1 MIALRLKQVA
11 RYPRVLTVSLAV
23 LALGAAAPVMAQ
35 SWTPP
40 DQQVAQAGEPD
51 KALID
56 ELRTLIERG
65 EKERLADPWYLK
77 DLRALVDRYDWPWR
91 VRIMSEDFSARGPQ
105 PPAPWQV
112 TAGEF
117 LIDWRHGLRSVIEPP
132 PQAQTG
138 TTTGQKQSTEEAVGA
153 LIGTILQQSLG
164 GQQTGTQ
171 AGTQAGTETGNPG
184 FAAVKAPVAI
194 SNAFAIEMELSS
206 RALPGLVDGRFEFGP
221 YQGAQAGAGY
231 RLAYTANPSP
241 GTPSLELLR
250 HSSRGTSTL
259 ELHDQPLK
267 LEDQQA
273 HTLVWTRDKAG
284 AMAVSL
290 DGQELF
296 QVTDRSF
303 RDPFDGFAAINS
315 GGDYALRRITIDG
328 TQ

>member
-1 MIALRLKQVA
+1 
-11 RYPRVLTVSLAV
+11 VLVVSLAV
-23 LALGAAAPVMAQ
+23 LALGAAASVVVPAAAQ
-35 SWTPP
+35 SWAPP
-40 DQQVAQAGEPD
+40 DQQIAQAGEPD

-65 EKERLADPWYLK
+65 EKERLANPWYLK

-91 VRIMSEDFSARGPQ
+91 VRILSEDFSARGPQ

-112 TAGEF
+112 TAGEY

-138 TTTGQKQSTEEAVGA
+138 TTTQKQSTEEAVGA
-153 LIGTILQQSLG
+153 LLGTLLQQSLG
-164 GQQTGTQ
+164 GQQTDTQ
-171 AGTQAGTETGNPG
+171 AGTQATNPG
-184 FAAVKAPVAI
+184 YAAVKAPVAI
-194 SNAFAIEMELSS
+194 SNAFAIELELTS

-221 YQGAQAGAGY
+221 YQGAQATAGY
-231 RLAYTANPSP
+231 RLVYTANPSQ
-241 GTPSLELLR
+241 GTPGWELIRL
-250 HSSRGTSTL
+250 SSRGTSTL

-267 LEDQQA
+267 LADQQV

-303 RDPFDGFAAINS
+303 RDPFDGFALINS

>member
-1 MIALRLKQVA
+1 MTRSS
-11 RYPRVLTVSLAV
+11 VLLVSLAV
-23 LALGAAAPVMAQ
+23 LALGAAAPAAAQ

-171 AGTQAGTETGNPG
+171 AGTETGNPG
-184 FAAVKAPVAI
+184 FAAIKAPVAI

-206 RALPGLVDGRFEFGP
+206 RALAGLVDGRFEFGP

-231 RLAYTANPSP
+231 RLAYSSNPSR

-303 RDPFDGFAAINS
+303 RDPFDGFAMINS

-328 TQ
+328 SQ

>member
-1 MIALRLKQVA
+1 V
-11 RYPRVLTVSLAV
+11 VSLAV
-23 LALGAAAPVMAQ
+23 LALGAAALVVAPAAAQ
-35 SWTPP
+35 TWAPP
-40 DQQVAQAGEPD
+40 DQQVAQAGDSD

-91 VRIMSEDFSARGPQ
+91 VRILSEDFSARGPQ

-112 TAGEF
+112 TAGEY

-138 TTTGQKQSTEEAVGA
+138 TTGQKQSTEEAVGA

-164 GQQTGTQ
+164 GQQTGT
-171 AGTQAGTETGNPG
+171 ATQPANPG
-184 FAAVKAPVAI
+184 YAAVKAPVAI
-194 SNAFAIEMELSS
+194 SNAFAIELELNA

-221 YQGAQAGAGY
+221 YQGAQASAGY
-231 RLAYTANPSP
+231 RLAYTSNPSQ
-241 GTPSLELLR
+241 GTPGWELLR
-250 HSSRGTSTL
+250 LSSRGTSTL

-267 LEDQQA
+267 LEDQQG
-273 HTLVWTRDKAG
+273 HTLVWTRDTAG

-303 RDPFDGFAAINS
+303 RDPFDGFALINS